1 LHFGDNSRAGLIT
14 RGLAEIT
21 RLGLKLGAKS
31 QTFAGLAGIGDLV
44 LTCTGKLSRNRY
56 VGYQIGKG
64 KSLEEIASKMKM
76 VAEGITTTLSAHQL
90 ALREKI
96 EMPISEQ
103 VYQILYKKKDP
114 RKGLQKLL
122 SRKLKDE

>member
-1 LHFGDNSRAGLIT
+1 M
-14 RGLAEIT
+14 T

-56 VGYQIGKG
+56 VGYQIGRG
-64 KSLEEIASKMKM
+64 RSLEGITSKMKM

-90 ALREKI
+90 AKRENV

-114 RKGLQKLL
+114 KKILQKLL